1 MENEFKK
8 ILNLLEK
15 LNTQHSKLIVPLAE
29 IQEEYENIKDLNW
42 LNKTSMQHLD
52 LLKKTCSS
60 SIDNIMEQICYLN
73 VKLNTYVWHIESMQD
88 ITAKFIMKDS
98 KND

>member
-8 ILNLLEK
+8 ILALLEK
-15 LNTQHSKLIVPLAE
+15 ININKQKNIVPLKE
-29 IQEEYENIKDLNW
+29 LHEEYENIKDLNW

-52 LLKKTCSS
+52 LLKKAYSS
-60 SIDNIMEQICYLN
+60 SINDIMEQICYLN
-73 VKLNTYVWHIESMQD
+73 VKLNTYVWHIESIRD
-88 ITAKFIMKDS
+88 ITEKFITKD